1 SYPNKL
7 KLLEDWMGFYAE
19 PWLREARDKV
29 RSFPDDIGGQIPASD
44 FDKLA
49 EAVEKAIKAALI
61 ENHGSLP
68 RHHDHNHL
76 VSMCQSTG
84 VWEILPPALQGLVQ
98 EIESY
103 QSKKQ
108 ADTVNESSSSG
119 SADQSSAEKLRK
131 YFFVARRLIDYM
143 EFHVIGNDSV
153 LKRLK
158 VS

>member
-1 SYPNKL
+1 
-7 KLLEDWMGFYAE
+7 MGFYAE
-19 PWLREARDKV
+19 PWLREARDRIKAM
-29 RSFPDDIGGQIPASD
+29 PDDVAGQSSAPAD

-49 EAVEKAIKAALI
+49 DAVEKAIKAALI

-68 RHHDHNHL
+68 EQHDHSQL
-76 VSMCQSTG
+76 VSICQSTG
-84 VWEILPPALQGLVQ
+84 VWDILPPALRGLVQ

-103 QSKKQ
+103 RLTDIAVAKAPPDVPS
-108 ADTVNESSSSG
+108 EE
-119 SADQSSAEKLRK
+119 SSAEKLQR

-158 VS
+158 VA

>member
-1 SYPNKL
+1 
-7 KLLEDWMGFYAE
+7 MGFYAE
-19 PWLREARDKV
+19 PWLREARDKI
-29 RSFPDDIGGQIPASD
+29 RSVPEEIAGSSVAAND

-49 EAVEKAIKAALI
+49 DAVEKAIKAALI

-68 RHHDHNHL
+68 QEHDHSHL
-76 VSMCQSTG
+76 VAMCQSTG
-84 VWEILPPALQGLVQ
+84 VWDILPPALRGLVQ

-103 QSKKQ
+103 RSRQ
-108 ADTVNESSSSG
+108 ASAIADPISHPANE
-119 SADQSSAEKLRK
+119 QSSVEKLQR

-158 VS
+158 VA